1 MLNSEKMVASI
12 QKQDL
17 EHADKYFK
25 RALKEDDAETLL
37 ELAEYLESIGFLPQA
52 REIYLQ
58 ERESYPEVNIN
69 LAQIATEDGD
79 IEGAF
84 LYLDAISPESEAY
97 LSALLVMADVYDMEG
112 LTDVARE
119 KLLLASEISDEPL
132 VIFGLAEIELE
143 LGNFNQAIKE
153 YAKLDNREIL
163 ELTGISTYQRIGRA
177 YASLGKFEA
186 AIEFLEKAIEIE
198 YDDGTIFELA
208 TILYDQ
214 GEYQK
219 ANVYFK
225 QLDTMNP
232 DFEGYEYV
240 YAQSLHEE
248 NKTEEALRLVQKG
261 LSKNEFDT
269 NLLLAASQ
277 LSYELHDSKQAESYL
292 LKAKDVAVDDEDVL
306 LRLTNLY
313 LEEECYED
321 VVALSRDNIDSVL
334 TKWNIAKAYQAL
346 EADKKALNLYDE
358 LATDLSD
365 NPEFLQDYAY
375 ILREFGQK
383 ERAHQVAERYL
394 QLVPDDVNMVGFLNE
409 NEF

>member
-12 QKQDL
+12 QSQDL
-17 EHADKYFK
+17 EHANKYFK

-52 REIYLQ
+52 KEIYLQ
-58 ERESYPEVNIN
+58 EREDYPEVNIN

-84 LYLDAISPESEAY
+84 LYLDAISPESDAY
-97 LSALLVMADVYDMEG
+97 LSALLVMADIYEMEG
-112 LTDVARE
+112 LADVARE
-119 KLLLASEISDEPL
+119 KLLQANQISDEPL
-132 VIFGLAEIELE
+132 VIFGLAEIEME
-143 LGNFNQAIKE
+143 LGNYNQAIKE
-153 YAKLDNREIL
+153 YAKLDNRDIL
-163 ELTGISTYQRIGRA
+163 ELTGVSTYQRIGSA
-177 YASLGKFEA
+177 YASL
-186 AIEFLEKAIEIE
+186 EFLEKAVEIE
-198 YDDGTIFELA
+198 YDDNTIFELA

-214 GEYQK
+214 DEYQK
-219 ANVYFK
+219 ANIYFK
-225 QLDTMNP
+225 QLETMNP

-261 LSKNEFDT
+261 LAKNEFDT

-277 LSYELHDSKQAESYL
+277 FSYELHDSKQAESYL

-306 LRLTNLY
+306 MRLTNLY
-313 LEEECYED
+313 LEEERYND
-321 VVALSRDNIDSVL
+321 VVALNRDNIDNVL

-346 EADKKALNLYDE
+346 EADKKALKIYDD
-358 LATDLSD
+358 LATDLAD

-375 ILREFGQK
+375 ILREFGYTD
-383 ERAHQVAERYL
+383 RAKDVAKRYL
-394 QLVPDDVNMVGFLNE
+394 TMVPDDVNMVEFLNE
-409 NEF
+409 DEF

>member
-1 MLNSEKMVASI
+1 MLNSEKIVASI
-12 QKQDL
+12 QNQDL
-17 EHADKYFK
+17 EHTDKYLK

-69 LAQIATEDGD
+69 LAQIAIEDGD

-84 LYLDAISPESEAY
+84 FYLDTISPESEAY
-97 LSALLVMADVYDMEG
+97 LSALLVMADIYDMEG

-132 VIFGLAEIELE
+132 VVFGLAEIELE
-143 LGNFNQAIKE
+143 LDNFNQAIKE

-208 TILYDQ
+208 TILYGQ

-261 LSKNEFDT
+261 LIKNEFDT

-306 LRLTNLY
+306 MRLTNLY
-313 LEEECYED
+313 LEEERYED
-321 VVALSRDNIDSVL
+321 VVALSRDNIDNVL

-346 EADKKALNLYDE
+346 EADKKALKIYDE
-358 LATDLSD
+358 LATDLAD

-394 QLVPDDVNMVGFLNE
+394 QLVPDDVNMVEFLNE

>member
-12 QKQDL
+12 QNQDL

-79 IEGAF
+79 IEEAF
-84 LYLDAISPESEAY
+84 LYLDAISPENEAY
-97 LSALLVMADVYDMEG
+97 LSALLVMADIYDMEG

-214 GEYQK
+214 GEYQR

-306 LRLTNLY
+306 MRLTNLY
-313 LEEECYED
+313 LEEERYED

-346 EADKKALNLYDE
+346 EADKKALKLYDE
-358 LATDLSD
+358 LATDLAD

-383 ERAHQVAERYL
+383 ERTHQVAERYL
-394 QLVPDDVNMVGFLNE
+394 QLVPDDVNMVEFLNE

>member
-1 MLNSEKMVASI
+1 M
-12 QKQDL
+12 D
-17 EHADKYFK
+17 
-25 RALKEDDAETLL
+25 T
-37 ELAEYLESIGFLPQA
+37 
-52 REIYLQ
+52 
-58 ERESYPEVNIN
+58 
-69 LAQIATEDGD
+69 
-79 IEGAF
+79 
-84 LYLDAISPESEAY
+84 ISPESEAY
-97 LSALLVMADVYDMEG
+97 LSALLVMADIYDMEG

-132 VIFGLAEIELE
+132 VVFGLAEIELE
-143 LGNFNQAIKE
+143 LDNFNQAIKE

-208 TILYDQ
+208 TILYGQ

-261 LSKNEFDT
+261 LIKNEFDT

-306 LRLTNLY
+306 MRLTNLY
-313 LEEECYED
+313 LEEERYED
-321 VVALSRDNIDSVL
+321 VVALSRDNIDNVL

-346 EADKKALNLYDE
+346 EADKKALKIYDE
-358 LATDLSD
+358 LATDLAD

-394 QLVPDDVNMVGFLNE
+394 QLVPDDVNMVEFLNE